1 MNLDI
6 DEGIKLTDMAI
17 IKRQE
22 MILHNEWRS
31 FLPHMEKKPSFEQY
45 KQERLPPQIDY
56 EAQIMS
62 KDDIMAELIGKE

>member
-6 DEGIKLTDMAI
+6 EDGIKLVELCDR
-17 IKRQE
+17 KYKEE
-22 MILHNEWRS
+22 MLHNEWVG
-31 FLPHMEKKPSFEQY
+31 FMPHMSKPKSFADY
-45 KQERLPPQIDY
+45 LQERLPPQIDY

>member
-22 MILHNEWRS
+22 MILHNEWVA
-31 FLPHMEKKPSFEQY
+31 FVPHMKESKSFEQY

-62 KDDIMAELIGKE
+62 KDDIMSELIGKE